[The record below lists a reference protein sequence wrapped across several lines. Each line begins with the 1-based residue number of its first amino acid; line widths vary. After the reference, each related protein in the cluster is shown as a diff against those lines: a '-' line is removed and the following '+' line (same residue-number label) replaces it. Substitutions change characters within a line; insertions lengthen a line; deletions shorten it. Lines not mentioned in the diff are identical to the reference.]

1 MFRTLRFYHSFF
13 KFLST
18 PSARRATQDNQQGVL
33 SAVFLSTPSAR
44 RATLSIILPSYQF
57 MISIH
62 ALREEGDKRSS
73 VLDQSAP
80 VISIHALREEGDL
93 VVLFA
98 TRIAPKFLSTPSA
111 RRATMP
117 RSTPTSAGAYFYPRP
132 PRGGRQRFQFIIQS
146 DTVFLSTPSARRATS
161 RSSGFVPN
169 AYISIHALRE
179 EGDIFIFQLFPAYF
193 NFYPRP
199 PRGGRRMSRS
209 DFINEAVFLSTPS
222 ARRATT

>member
-1 MFRTLRFYHSFF
+1 MAAVSSVYLISIHALREEGDRDYLTSNRILPL
-13 KFLST
+13 FLST

-146 DTVFLSTPSARRATS
+146 DTVFLSTPSARRATHEPQ
-161 RSSGFVPN
+161 RLHQRGR
-169 AYISIHALRE
+169 ISIHALRE
-179 EGDIFIFQLFPAYF
+179 EGDHLV
-193 NFYPRP
+193 
-199 PRGGRRMSRS
+199 SR
-209 DFINEAVFLSTPS
+209 
-222 ARRATT
+222 